1 MIAPSGSSAE
11 SWTAG
16 AYVDLQTHTTASDG
30 ALGPADVVRAA
41 KAASLFAIAITDHDT
56 LEGLA
61 EADATGRE
69 TGVRIVH
76 GVELS
81 TYFGKDELHLL
92 GLHLRTSD
100 ELELALDRFRTAR
113 VERAREMVEAL
124 NKLGVPVTLESVM
137 LEAGSGSVGRPH
149 LARALV
155 AGSWVRD
162 FREAFDRYLAFG
174 KPAFRPRERF
184 EVADAIS
191 LVHSAGGLA
200 VWAHPGESATSE
212 RVAALKAH
220 GLDGVEVLHPSHSQ
234 YQSQKILEIVE
245 AQGLLPS
252 GGSDWHGTQDGGR
265 KLGGMNV
272 PREWL
277 ELQDERCAA

>member
-69 TGVRIVH
+69 IGVRIVH

-92 GLHLRTSD
+92 GLHLRTSA
-100 ELELALDRFRTAR
+100 ELERALDSFRTAR
-113 VERAREMVEAL
+113 VERATEMVAAL

-149 LARALV
+149 LARALI
-155 AGSWVRD
+155 AGGWVRD

-191 LVHSAGGLA
+191 LVHNAGGLA

-212 RVAALKAH
+212 RVAVLKAH

-245 AQGLLPS
+245 AEGLLPS
-252 GGSDWHGTQDGGR
+252 GGSDWHGTLDGGR

-272 PREWL
+272 PRAWL